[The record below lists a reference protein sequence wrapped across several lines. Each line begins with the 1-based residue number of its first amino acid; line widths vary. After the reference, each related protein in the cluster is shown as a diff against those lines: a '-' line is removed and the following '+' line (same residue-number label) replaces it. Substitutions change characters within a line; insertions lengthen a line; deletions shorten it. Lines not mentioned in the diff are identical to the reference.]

1 MSSGRIGMLKDLLE
15 LGFGEIRL
23 GIEMIKDALKKK

>member
-1 MSSGRIGMLKDLLE
+1 VT

-23 GIEMIKDALKKK
+23 GPHSALAAEIITLD